1 MKKPP
6 LPPQLSYLSQD
17 LASFA
22 ADLRGGMRSGLAQIT
37 GARRRSLAER
47 FATWIDDGL
56 EPELDRDGVEQLRS
70 WVAVLDLQGR
80 EALAQQV
87 ADFCETF
94 DIDLAWIVDGE
105 LREWMHLN
113 TLLSMMIIR
122 YCLACKAAVDAD
134 GPLRQFRHRRVWRRK
149 LKAGSR
155 TDTHA
160 ASRTA
165 N

>member
-6 LPPQLSYLSQD
+6 LPPQLSHVSND

-22 ADLRGGMRSGLAQIT
+22 IDLRGWMRSGLDRVT

-47 FATWIDDGL
+47 FAAWVDDDL
-56 EPELDRDGVEQLRS
+56 EPELDPNGVEQLRL
-70 WVAVLDLQGR
+70 WVADLDLQGR

-87 ADFCETF
+87 ADFCDAFE
-94 DIDLAWIVDGE
+94 IDLAWVVDGE
-105 LREWMHLN
+105 VREWTQLN

-134 GPLRQFRHRRVWRRK
+134 DPLRQFRHRRVWRRK
-149 LKAGSR
+149 LKTRSR
-155 TDTHA
+155 TDPFY
-160 ASRTA
+160 ASRSVS
-165 N
+165 